1 MGKKKQIP
9 LLCVAAMLAALI
21 CIATLV
27 VQLPS
32 PVGGYLNFGDVFLL
46 ASAWILGPAYGA
58 AASAIGSVLADL
70 LSGYAV
76 YAPATLVIKAAV
88 AAVAALISHAAK
100 KWGTGRLAFAL
111 GAAAGELLMVSGYYL
126 YDVFVM
132 GFGFVG
138 AAPNLLMNAVQ
149 GAVGAIFGCL
159 LIHVAAR
166 TKVLSEVGGYLL
178 PKTRNRGE

>member
-1 MGKKKQIP
+1 
-9 LLCVAAMLAALI
+9 MLAALI
-21 CIATLV
+21 CVATLV

-32 PVGGYLNFGDVFLL
+32 PVGGYINFGDVFLL
-46 ASAWILGPAYGA
+46 AAAWMTGPVYGA
-58 AASAIGSVLADL
+58 AAAAIGSVLADL

-76 YAPATLVIKAAV
+76 YAPATLLIKAAV
-88 AAVAALISHAAK
+88 AAVAALISHAAAK

-132 GFGFVG
+132 GFGFAG

-149 GAVGAIFGCL
+149 GAVGAVFGCL

-178 PKTRNRGE
+178 PKTRNSGE